1 MEKSKE
7 IKEINNEET
16 QVEMFD
22 GKKAIK
28 MNNFQKEEAKVQMLT
43 TKSEFQATRLSL
55 KEAELK
61 LDRKIAT
68 NSARLF
74 LKNERH
80 KLNFSQKLVDKY
92 KSYGED
98 VPNEFFDEYKLNKDL
113 FDVEIE
119 EANMEFTKIKIDKT
133 KYAIEIGQPEDKAR
147 SDVSQ
152 LNKAVKTQEKNYRIY
167 KKRVETG
174 FMFL

>member
-1 MEKSKE
+1 MKKSKE
-7 IKEINNEET
+7 IKKEIKEEI

-22 GKKAIK
+22 GKKSFK
-28 MNNFQKEEAKVQMLT
+28 MNDYQKEEAKVQMLT
-43 TKSEFQATRLSL
+43 AKSEFQATRLSL

-68 NSARLF
+68 SSARLF
-74 LKNERH
+74 LKNENH

-92 KSYGED
+92 KSYNGD
-98 VPNEFFDEYKLNKDL
+98 VPSKFFDEYKLNKDL

-119 EANMEFTKIKIDKT
+119 EVNMEFTKIKIEKT
-133 KYAIEIGQPEDKAR
+133 EYAIEIGQPEDKAR

-152 LNKAVKTQEKNYRIY
+152 LNKALKVQEKHYRIY